1 MEPTKLSLTSLGDP
15 LSAALFKPSG
25 APPFPA
31 LVICHGALEYKEHFF
46 ELGEYLAE
54 RGVLSLIPDMHGHGE
69 SGGERFHV
77 DMTEWVPDVQAALA
91 SLETLTEV
99 DTVRIG
105 AFGFSS
111 GGTAV
116 FEAAIIDPRIKFLI
130 GLDATVRD
138 SMSPSEA
145 VVFKTLNA
153 FGVIKRAITGKEL
166 RLSLAKMA
174 ETLRV
179 ASDPQVN
186 EEITKD
192 PRLIEA
198 YSSYP
203 LPGAYQCFFVD
214 TLTRV
219 GKITVPTLVM
229 HGEQDKLDPP
239 ETARLLFA
247 ALTCEKRLEILPG
260 SGHVGIKD
268 IQKQRVMELTAEWV
282 LSH

>member
-1 MEPTKLSLTSLGDP
+1 MEPTKLSLTSRGDS
-15 LSAALFKPSG
+15 LSAVLFKPAG

-46 ELGEYLAE
+46 ELGAYLAE

-77 DMTEWVPDVQAALA
+77 DMAEWVPDVQAAISYVEALA
-91 SLETLTEV
+91 EV
-99 DTVRIG
+99 DAKRIG

-116 FEAAIIDPRIKFLI
+116 FEAAMIDARIKFLI

-138 SMSPSEA
+138 SLSSGEA
-145 VVFKTLNA
+145 LVFKTLNTI
-153 FGVIKRAITGKEL
+153 GVFKRAVTGKEL
-166 RLSLAKMA
+166 RLSMAKMA

-179 ASDPQVN
+179 ASDPQIN
-186 EEITKD
+186 DEITKD

-198 YSSYP
+198 YSAYP

-214 TLTRV
+214 TLKRV
-219 GKITVPTLVM
+219 DKITVPTLVM
-229 HGEQDKLDPP
+229 HGEEDKLDPP

-247 ALTCEKRLEILPG
+247 ALTCEKRLEMLPG

-268 IQKQRVMELTAEWV
+268 IQKQRVMALTAEWV
-282 LSH
+282 LNH